1 MDTLRTNHGGLAVVA
16 PPGVGLKRLET
27 SAKPTLFE
35 LLCVRVVSGSFLCVV
50 VLIYRPPKVKKEA
63 ETDQT
68 AMSGFFVEL
77 GDVLD
82 RIVTFVDPL
91 YIVGD
96 INIHL
101 ERPDEPVSRQFVE
114 LLGAHGLACRVS
126 SPTHD
131 RGGMLDVVASR
142 EDLPAPM
149 VDVVDIGLSDHR
161 LLRWLTSLVR
171 PPPVYTSVPRCP
183 WRRLDMEAFWAG
195 LRSSSLCSADTWS
208 RLDIDGLARLYD
220 TEITAV
226 LDGLVPVA
234 TVAYRQQPSD
244 PWFDDECAAA
254 KWEVR
259 RLERAARQDDPSIDG
274 AATAE
279 WHAARRGY
287 RSLLCRKREEFWRT
301 KIDAE
306 SSTPRQL
313 WKSID
318 ALMGRGSASEPST
331 IGPTDFHQFFDARV
345 AGVRASTADAPSP
358 TFTAVNPG
366 CSFTHFELL
375 TVEDV
380 AAAICALPD
389 KQCSSDP
396 IATRY
401 VKEVVDVLAPFCTEL
416 FNRSLTTGSV
426 PSSFKAAYVTP
437 LLKKVGLD
445 PADVSSYRPISNLS
459 VMSKLLEHLVA
470 KQLVGYLTASGL
482 LPRLQSAY
490 RAHHS
495 TETAVLK
502 VMTDIL
508 QALDTGN
515 LAVLMLLDLSAAF
528 DMVDHATLLHR
539 LSVTYGLDGAVLSW
553 FRSYLSGRTQ
563 FVRCG
568 SSKSAP
574 ATLSCG
580 VPQGSV
586 LGPILFLLY
595 TADLLGLIEQHDL
608 IPHLYADDTQISS
621 YSPPSDVLQLQERVS
636 GCVDDVAK
644 WMQSNHLQLNT
655 AKTEVLWC
663 ASIRRQHQIP
673 QPGLRVSV
681 DVIVPS
687 ASVRDLGIY
696 LDCDVSMRTHVSKVV
711 SSCFAMLRRLHSL
724 RSSVTRPVF
733 VSLVVSLVLFRLDYG
748 NATLDGI
755 TDRLMDRLRSVLN
768 ASARLIYASHRTE
781 HATPLLH
788 DLHWFR
794 YPERIDYKLAV
805 LVYRCL
811 HGLAPSYLADEFTRV
826 SEIELRRN
834 LRSASTANLVVP
846 RFQRKTLGGRAFPVA
861 AAQAWNS
868 LPSHHLHRW
877 RHSNAISRL
886 SCY

>member
-1 MDTLRTNHGGLAVVA
+1 MLLISHLCDAVASCRHVM
-16 PPGVGLKRLET
+16 T
-27 SAKPTLFE
+27 SLN
-35 LLCVRVVSGSFLCVV
+35 
-50 VLIYRPPKVKKEA
+50 LIPKPKVKKEA
-63 ETDQT
+63 EMDQT

-82 RIVTFVDPL
+82 RVVTFVDPL

-114 LLGAHGLACRVS
+114 LLGAHGLASRVS

-142 EDLPAPM
+142 EDLPAPT
-149 VDVVDIGLSDHR
+149 VDVVDIGLFDHR
-161 LLRWLTSLVR
+161 LLRWSTSLVR
-171 PPPVYTSVPRCP
+171 HPPVYTSVPRRP
-183 WRRLDMEAFWAG
+183 WRRLDMEAFRAG
-195 LRSSSLCSADTWS
+195 LRSSSSLCSTDTWS
-208 RLDIDGLARLYD
+208 RLDVDGLARLYD

-234 TVAYRQQPSD
+234 TVASRRRPSD

-254 KWEVR
+254 KREVR
-259 RLERAARQDDPSIDG
+259 KLERAIRQDDPSIDG

-287 RSLLCRKREEFWRT
+287 RSLLRRKREEFWRT

-306 SSTPRQL
+306 SSSPRQL

-318 ALMGRGSASEPST
+318 ALMGRGSAPEPST
-331 IGPTDFHQFFDARV
+331 IGPTDFHQFFDAKV

-358 TFTAVNPG
+358 TFTAVDPG
-366 CSFTHFELL
+366 CSFTRFELL

-380 AAAICALPD
+380 AAAIRALPD

-401 VKEVVDVLAPFCTEL
+401 VKEAVGVLAPFCTQL

-445 PADVSSYRPISNLS
+445 PADDDSSYRPISNLS
-459 VMSKLLEHLVA
+459 VMSKLLERLVG
-470 KQLVGYLTASGL
+470 KQLVGCLTASGL

-508 QALDTGN
+508 RALDTGN
-515 LAVLMLLDLSAAF
+515 LAVLTLLDLSAAF
-528 DMVDHATLLHR
+528 DTVDHTTLLRR
-539 LSVTYGLDGAVLSW
+539 LSVTYGLDGAVLNW

-568 SSKSAP
+568 SSKSASS
-574 ATLSCG
+574 TLSCG
-580 VPQGSV
+580 VSQGSV

-608 IPHLYADDTQISS
+608 IPHLYADDTQICG

-644 WMQSNHLQLNT
+644 WMQSNRLQLNT

-663 ASIRRQHQIP
+663 ASI
-673 QPGLRVSV
+673 
-681 DVIVPS
+681 
-687 ASVRDLGIY
+687 
-696 LDCDVSMRTHVSKVV
+696 
-711 SSCFAMLRRLHSL
+711 
-724 RSSVTRPVF
+724 
-733 VSLVVSLVLFRLDYG
+733 
-748 NATLDGI
+748 
-755 TDRLMDRLRSVLN
+755 
-768 ASARLIYASHRTE
+768 
-781 HATPLLH
+781 
-788 DLHWFR
+788 
-794 YPERIDYKLAV
+794 
-805 LVYRCL
+805 
-811 HGLAPSYLADEFTRV
+811 
-826 SEIELRRN
+826 
-834 LRSASTANLVVP
+834 
-846 RFQRKTLGGRAFPVA
+846 
-861 AAQAWNS
+861 
-868 LPSHHLHRW
+868 
-877 RHSNAISRL
+877 
-886 SCY
+886 